1 MILLYLSKPPG
12 LHQHCKEDR
21 LPGNRKVTSCKL
33 PVGVVPDRPYAG
45 SNLQLCLK
53 NL

>member
-1 MILLYLSKPPG
+1 MILCPNHRDFISTVKS
-12 LHQHCKEDR
+12 DR
-21 LPGNRKVTSCKL
+21 LLGNRKVTSCKL

>member
-1 MILLYLSKPPG
+1 MILLYLSKSPE
-12 LHQHCKEDR
+12 LNQNRKEDR